1 MTKPS
6 KGIMMILSPAK
17 TLNLSPLEHSPATTT
32 IPHCNVE
39 KTKEIMQAIK
49 KRTQAELGKLLG
61 ISANLAQTAHEYWS
75 NMETDISNRDSSV
88 VKPCI
93 YAFAGTAYDGV
104 QVSSLDEDSLQYLQS
119 NLRIID
125 PLYGVLRPLDIIQPY
140 RLEMATRNVFPND
153 KSMKLATYWQQNV
166 TERLSDDL
174 TNRINLILLNL
185 ASDEYSA
192 AVDSKI
198 LPTDTQYIR
207 IVFQQEGRVIAVR
220 AKRARGLMARYLAEI
235 KAESLEDVK
244 SFNMEGYSFV
254 KYESN
259 ETMLVFDRKKQQAP
273 KKRAATSKAPTTKKT
288 AQASRKRRRS

>member
-1 MTKPS
+1 
-6 KGIMMILSPAK
+6 MMILSPAK

-49 KRTQAELGKLLG
+49 QRTHAELGRLLG

-93 YAFAGTAYDGV
+93 YAFAGTAYDGL

-125 PLYGVLRPLDIIQPY
+125 PLYGILRPLDIMQPY

-192 AVDSKI
+192 AVDSKS
-198 LPTDTQYIR
+198 LPTDTQYIQ
-207 IVFQQEGRVIAVR
+207 IVFRQEGRVIAVH
-220 AKRARGLMARYLAEI
+220 AKRARGLMARYLARK

-254 KYESN
+254 KDVSN

-273 KKRAATSKAPTTKKT
+273 KKRAAAATSKAPTTKKT
-288 AQASRKRRRS
+288 AQASRKKRPS

>member
-1 MTKPS
+1 
-6 KGIMMILSPAK
+6 MMILSPAK

-32 IPHCNVE
+32 IPHCNVR

-49 KRTQAELGKLLG
+49 QRTHAELGRLLG

-93 YAFAGTAYDGV
+93 YAFAGTAYDGL

-125 PLYGVLRPLDIIQPY
+125 PLYGILRPLDIMQPY

-192 AVDSKI
+192 AVDSKS
-198 LPTDTQYIR
+198 LPTDTQYIQ
-207 IVFQQEGRVIAVR
+207 IVFRQEGRVIAVH

-254 KYESN
+254 KDVSN

-273 KKRAATSKAPTTKKT
+273 KKRAAAATSKAPTTKKT
-288 AQASRKRRRS
+288 AQASRKKRPS

>member
-1 MTKPS
+1 
-6 KGIMMILSPAK
+6 MMILSPAK

-49 KRTQAELGKLLG
+49 QRTHAELGRLLG

-93 YAFAGTAYDGV
+93 YAFAGTAYDGL

-125 PLYGVLRPLDIIQPY
+125 PLYGILRPLDTMQPY

-192 AVDSKI
+192 AVDSKS
-198 LPTDTQYIR
+198 LPTDTQYIQ
-207 IVFQQEGRVIAVR
+207 IVFRQEGRVIAVH
-220 AKRARGLMARYLAEI
+220 AKRSRGLMARYLAEI

-254 KYESN
+254 KDVSN

-273 KKRAATSKAPTTKKT
+273 KKRAAAATSKAPTTKKT
-288 AQASRKRRRS
+288 AQASRKKRPS